1 MDCGTKVTALGF
13 NQLYDL
19 TLAAGTY
26 RFFQPEY
33 VKDTVIKLELTKVQG
48 NVQLLSSLGQNGL
61 LPTLYSSDSVQIIPN
76 TTGTLMVLVDTATI
90 GPYGLVFAV
99 YCSEVAPQ
107 SEAMISI
114 SFSQSSSSTSGSVY
128 IIVGVM
134 LGAGTMCISCC
145 LICFRLVCKRRRH
158 RAARVHVYQ
167 NWGLSNASDQDKI
180 MHGTE
185 IPFDPRNPLICTIC
199 LDNITNQLELVML
212 PCTHVFHSN
221 CISVWF
227 EKQDFCCVCKATY
240 DISRN
245 YDPE

>member
-1 MDCGTKVTALGF
+1 
-13 NQLYDL
+13 
-19 TLAAGTY
+19 
-26 RFFQPEY
+26 
-33 VKDTVIKLELTKVQG
+33 
-48 NVQLLSSLGQNGL
+48 
-61 LPTLYSSDSVQIIPN
+61 
-76 TTGTLMVLVDTATI
+76 
-90 GPYGLVFAV
+90 
-99 YCSEVAPQ
+99 
-107 SEAMISI
+107 MISI